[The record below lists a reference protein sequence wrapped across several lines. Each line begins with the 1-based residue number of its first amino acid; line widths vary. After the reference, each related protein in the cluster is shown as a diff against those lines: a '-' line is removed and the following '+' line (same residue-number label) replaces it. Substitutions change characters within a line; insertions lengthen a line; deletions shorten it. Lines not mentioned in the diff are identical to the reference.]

1 MQQLLGR
8 AYRISGVVGTGQK
21 RGATLGFPTAN
32 LHDVRTLLPG
42 DGVYHVKAM
51 FEGRTWNGAANV
63 GPNPTFGENAR
74 KVETHLLG
82 FHGDLYGKHLSVEFV
97 KKIRDTKKFDSAG
110 ELIAQIRADIDA
122 VRNTPAV

>member
-1 MQQLLGR
+1 
-8 AYRISGVVGTGQK
+8 
-21 RGATLGFPTAN
+21 
-32 LHDVRTLLPG
+32 
-42 DGVYHVKAM
+42 M

-97 KKIRDTKKFDSAG
+97 KKIRDTKKFANVD
-110 ELIAQIRADIDA
+110 ELIQQINADIHDVLQA
-122 VRNTPAV
+122 LHV